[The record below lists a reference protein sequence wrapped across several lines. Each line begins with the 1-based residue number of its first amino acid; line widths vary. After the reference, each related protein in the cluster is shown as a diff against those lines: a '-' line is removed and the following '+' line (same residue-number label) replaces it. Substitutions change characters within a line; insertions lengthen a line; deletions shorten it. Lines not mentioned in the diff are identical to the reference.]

1 MKNLTAFRRLRFT
14 EMIYFS
20 NDFNDFLMSRH
31 NVVTFNFYN
40 NGIPAGKRR
49 QAGKYPQMEK
59 KQLIL
64 NRRHYMNN
72 NELDNL
78 RQDGSVDEKAAGN
91 ASSDKKSEDKSE
103 QNNSN
108 QGTEREGSIY
118 SVGGRSGEAYNPPRS
133 DSEYSLSRKQE
144 IPDYRYTLSQNS
156 QPAVPV
162 KKKKKN
168 RIGKTALV
176 ALLAAA
182 LILSAALAGFGGSLL
197 AREFTGSD
205 KAETTTGNDNLPTD
219 ETTAASNN
227 NAGDSTAIIIK
238 NNGSVSVETIS
249 GNIGDSDLSMPEV
262 VALVKDSVVEITTET
277 SVYNGRYV
285 ESGAG
290 SGVIIGRSE
299 DGKTVYIATNN
310 HVIAGAEKINVRLT
324 NGNEYAATLRGTDS
338 TSDIAVITITVNE
351 SVTVAQLGSSTSLKV
366 GESVIAI
373 GNPLGELGGTV
384 TNGIISALAREVDI
398 SGSSMTLLQ
407 TSAAVNPGN
416 SGGGLFNM
424 KGELIGV
431 VNAKSSGENIDNIGF
446 AIPVDTAYDIIKELI
461 EYGYV
466 TGRVD
471 AGLTLIDVTDT
482 YTAWYYGVST
492 LGVYVYES
500 KYSTDIQS
508 GDRIVSVN
516 GVEVSSSAAIKS
528 ILGDCSVGDSVT
540 VRVSRKGKQYDVS
553 LILREYVPSNTVVTE
568 TTSMK

>member
-1 MKNLTAFRRLRFT
+1 
-14 EMIYFS
+14 
-20 NDFNDFLMSRH
+20 
-31 NVVTFNFYN
+31 
-40 NGIPAGKRR
+40 
-49 QAGKYPQMEK
+49 
-59 KQLIL
+59 
-64 NRRHYMNN
+64 MNN

-78 RQDGSVDEKAAGN
+78 RQDGSVDEKAAGS
-91 ASSDKKSEDKSE
+91 APADKKTEEKAE
-103 QNNSN
+103 QNNPNPS
-108 QGTEREGSIY
+108 TEREGSIY
-118 SVGGRSGEAYNPPRS
+118 SVGGRSGEAYNPPRP
-133 DSEYSLSRKQE
+133 DGEYSLGKKEE
-144 IPDYRYTLSQNS
+144 IPDYRYTFSQNS

-197 AREFTGSD
+197 AQEFTGSD
-205 KAETTTGNDNLPTD
+205 KKAETTTSNDNISTS
-219 ETTAASNN
+219 ETTAAANN
-227 NAGDSTAIIIK
+227 TAGDSSAIIIK

-324 NGNEYAATLRGTDS
+324 NGSEYAATLRGTDS

-398 SGSSMTLLQ
+398 GGSSMTLLQ

-424 KGELIGV
+424 KGELIGI

-528 ILGDCSVGDSVT
+528 ILGDCLVGDTVT

-553 LILREYVPSNTVVTE
+553 LTLREYVPSNTVVTE
-568 TTSMK
+568 TTAMK